1 MKKVLIAGLIAI
13 SGATSAFA
21 WGPHEQGI
29 LTGIAGLWTYQ
40 QLSRPQVVYQPQP
53 QVIYQAPPVVI
64 QQQPSAAEVRVM
76 PQYSPAYPSPNGCYP
91 VYTAQGQF
99 AGNMCR

>member
-1 MKKVLIAGLIAI
+1 MKKVLIAGLLAI

-40 QLSRPQVVYQPQP
+40 QLSRPQVVYHPQP
-53 QVIYQAPPVVI
+53 QVIYQQTQTLPAPMYP
-64 QQQPSAAEVRVM
+64 PEVRVL
-76 PQYSPAYPSPNGCYP
+76 PQYTPAYPGPNGCFP
-91 VYTAQGQF
+91 VYSQQGVFVGQ
-99 AGNMCR
+99 MCR